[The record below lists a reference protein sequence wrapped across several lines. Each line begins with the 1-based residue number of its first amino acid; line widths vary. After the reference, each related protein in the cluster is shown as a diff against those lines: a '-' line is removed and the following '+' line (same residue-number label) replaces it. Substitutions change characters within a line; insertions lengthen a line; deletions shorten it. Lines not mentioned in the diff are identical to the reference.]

1 RLALGILSCYA
12 AWFTARPAVLFAT
25 RSARRY
31 ASPGAGIATP
41 QHGRLP
47 EAFPHTLL
55 SDQLRGANI
64 DDFCNR
70 RLGFL
75 GISLSTLSES
85 KSRCGH
91 DHLRLDHRSGGFG
104 LDASWRRDRRP
115 IALAFWWF
123 VLLGLRNRNADRV
136 SVFYFYSF
144 RFIFRG
150 VGYDV
155 LLGLFFVFFFLFLK
169 HPFCQR
175 LA

>member
-1 RLALGILSCYA
+1 LGILSCYA

-91 DHLRLDHRSGGFG
+91 DHLRLDHRSGGFC
-104 LDASWRRDRRP
+104 LHASWWRERP
-115 IALAFWWF
+115 PLALAVWGV
-123 VLLGLRNRNADRV
+123 VLLGLRTPNAYRV
-136 SVFYFYSF
+136 SAFHFLS
-144 RFIFRG
+144 
-150 VGYDV
+150 
-155 LLGLFFVFFFLFLK
+155 LCSLSLG
-169 HPFCQR
+169 
-175 LA
+175 